1 MAYSLRTDKSWAETE
16 RDIRETF
23 RKWGVT
29 KFEVLSGLRGV
40 QAARYAQDRAQA
52 EVAVN
57 FWHPASGALVPV
69 TSRSQQRAVDNLRVC
84 WLALEAL
91 RMNEARGISEV
102 MREAYLALPAPVRE
116 RDPWEVLGVRSDTPL
131 EDVEAMYR
139 SKAKRLH
146 PDTGNGDEEAMKELN
161 RAMDRIREEAK
172 P

>member
-1 MAYSLRTDKSWAETE
+1 MAYSLRTDKSWAVTE

-29 KFEVLSGLRGV
+29 KYEVLSGLRGV
-40 QAARYAQDRAQA
+40 QAARYAQDRSQA

-57 FWHPASGALVPV
+57 FWHPGSGSLVPV
-69 TSRSQQRAVDNLRVC
+69 TSRNQARAVDNLRVC

-116 RDPWEVLGVRSDTPL
+116 RDPWEVLGIRPDTPL
-131 EDVEAMYR
+131 EDAQAMYR
-139 SKAKRLH
+139 IKAKRLH
-146 PDTGNGDEEAMKELN
+146 PDTGSGDEAAMKELN
-161 RAMDRIREEAK
+161 AAMERIIAEQA
-172 P
+172 